1 MCDLLAKATA
11 SVTTGKFTLEKNLMS
26 VGNMRNCL
34 DKDPT
39 SWNTRVHTGEKA
51 FQVQWMWEIF

>member
-39 SWNTRVHTGEKA
+39 SWNTRVHNGEKA
-51 FQVQWMWEIF
+51 FQVQ